1 MAEIHPGL
9 VERARNIIITPKTEW
24 PAIDAEPATIAGI
37 YRSYVLI
44 LAAIPALAGLI
55 GNLLFGFSMF
65 GITIRLSPITAF
77 SSAVAQYVLSLV
89 SIFVLALIID
99 ALAPTF
105 GGTKNQTQ
113 AFKVAAY
120 AATASWVAGIFAI
133 IPQLS
138 WLAIIGGL
146 YGLYLLYLGLPLLMR
161 SPADKALG
169 YTVVTI
175 LAAIVLSILI
185 GALAGTAGRVF
196 APSVTTTGPMA
207 STTTMVPVAG

>member
-9 VERARNIIITPKTEW
+9 VDRARNIIVTPKTEW
-24 PAIDAEPATIAGI
+24 PVIDAEPATIAGI

-65 GITIRLSPITAF
+65 GITVRLSPISAF
-77 SSAVAQYVLSLV
+77 SNAIAQYVLSLI
-89 SIFVLALIID
+89 STFVLALIID

-120 AATASWVAGIFAI
+120 ASTPSWIAGIFAI

-138 WLAIIGGL
+138 WLSIIGGL

-161 SPADKALG
+161 SAVDKALG

-175 LAAIVLSILI
+175 IAAIVLSMLI
-185 GALAGTAGRVF
+185 GAVAGTVGRVF
-196 APSVTTTGPMA
+196 APSVTVMGATTPGA
-207 STTTMVPVAG
+207 TTAPAAG

>member
-1 MAEIHPGL
+1 MAELHPGL
-9 VERARNIIITPKTEW
+9 VDRARNIIVTPKTEW
-24 PAIDAEPATIAGI
+24 PVIDAEPATIAGI

-44 LAAIPALAGLI
+44 LAAIPAVAGLI

-65 GITIRLSPITAF
+65 GITVRLSPITAI
-77 SSAVAQYVLSLV
+77 SSAIAQYVLSLV
-89 SIFVLALIID
+89 GTFVLALIID

-120 AATASWVAGIFAI
+120 ASTASWVAGIFAI

-161 SPADKALG
+161 SAADKALG
-169 YTVVTI
+169 YTIVTI
-175 LAAIVLSILI
+175 IGAILLSMLI
-185 GALAGTAGRVF
+185 GAVASTVGRVF
-196 APSVTTTGPMA
+196 APSMTVPGAMA
-207 STTTMVPVAG
+207 SGVAISG